1 MPTIPKFP
9 FQIGG
14 KGKSEGLIGK
24 NILGNTMIA
33 ASNTLRKS
41 LAKVATRRAPSSQK
55 VNLVEYLSI
64 KAKFELEIIY
74 IMFCA
79 SQKTIVLFLSI

>member
-55 VNLVEYLSI
+55 VS
-64 KAKFELEIIY
+64 
-74 IMFCA
+74 
-79 SQKTIVLFLSI
+79 